1 MKGAAASTDAE
12 PVLAPENRADAAS
25 AAASSIE
32 NSEEPTPPTV
42 TSADQPQ
49 PEVVIDVKL

>member
-1 MKGAAASTDAE
+1 MKGAAASTDAQ
-12 PVLAPENRADAAS
+12 PVLNSDAAS

-32 NSEEPTPPTV
+32 ISEEPTPPTV
-42 TSADQPQ
+42 ASADQPQ